1 MRDLHEGRDQNLQ
14 CSLHKSKISMWLILV
29 FLGGKYLL
37 FSLFILV
44 APFALHF
51 EVPFIG
57 GSQFYW
63 KKNRL
68 QETAQ
73 WVKCLLGKQA

>member
-1 MRDLHEGRDQNLQ
+1 
-14 CSLHKSKISMWLILV
+14 MWLILV

-63 KKNRL
+63 KK
-68 QETAQ
+68 
-73 WVKCLLGKQA
+73 KKQASGDCSVGKVSAGQASRNM